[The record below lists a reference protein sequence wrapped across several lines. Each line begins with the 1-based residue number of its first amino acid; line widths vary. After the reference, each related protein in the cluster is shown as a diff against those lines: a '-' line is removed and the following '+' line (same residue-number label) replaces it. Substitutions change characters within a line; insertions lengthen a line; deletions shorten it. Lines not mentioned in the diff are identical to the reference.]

1 MNKFLMLTF
10 YRSQFLGDIVMNP
23 EFIPKWYEHLFL
35 IVCFLTFGIGIL
47 IYGIYKAFYKI
58 PKKKKA
64 LRIIVFILTM
74 IISVWYIAFGVLWFK
89 WYGVF

>member
-1 MNKFLMLTF
+1 MNEFLMLTL
-10 YRSQFLGDIVMNP
+10 YHSQFLGNIVINP
-23 EFIPKWYEHLFL
+23 EFMPKWYKHLFL

-47 IYGIYKAFYKI
+47 IYGIYQTFYKI

-74 IISVWYIAFGVLWFK
+74 IISMFYIATGVLCFK
-89 WYGVF
+89 WYGIF